1 MPDSFYPAFAA
12 FVIMI
17 LLDSAR
23 RRELR
28 AAAHH
33 LHPVVS
39 IAAKGLTEAVLVE
52 IERALQAHELIKV
65 KTAGADRAQREE
77 WMTQICTRL
86 QCAPVQ
92 HIGNLLV
99 LWRERREEPVFEQL
113 RAAAQDAPAASANDK
128 AAQSKS
134 ARAFAA
140 RARRTAQMARAKTLA
155 ERNRRRGI
163 KHASPHH

>member
-1 MPDSFYPAFAA
+1 MRASFALAFAA
-12 FVIMI
+12 LPIMI

-65 KTAGADRAQREE
+65 KTAGADRTQREE
-77 WMTQICTRL
+77 WMTQICARL

-99 LWRERREEPVFEQL
+99 LWRARREEPLCEQL
-113 RAAAQDAPAASANDK
+113 RPSAQDAPAASANDK
-128 AAQSKS
+128 TAQGKS

-140 RARRTAQMARAKTLA
+140 RARRTARMARAKTLA
-155 ERNRRRGI
+155 ERSQRRGI
-163 KHASPHH
+163 KHSSPQH